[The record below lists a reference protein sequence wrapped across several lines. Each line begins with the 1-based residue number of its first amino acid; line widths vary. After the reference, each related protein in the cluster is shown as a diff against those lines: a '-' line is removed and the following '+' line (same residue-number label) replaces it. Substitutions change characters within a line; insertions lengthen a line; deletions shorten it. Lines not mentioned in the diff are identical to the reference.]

1 MLCSKSEVTLKYLLR
16 WDPKQVIFNLKSKD
30 HNQKDF
36 SKLKLINEIF
46 KYSDFFYIDNKLRS
60 SDENRFIG
68 ATSYQEK
75 DMAAFSLDLIGRV
88 KSGKLFLVAI
98 IANSSN
104 VEM

>member
-1 MLCSKSEVTLKYLLR
+1 M
-16 WDPKQVIFNLKSKD
+16 KSKD

-60 SDENRFIG
+60 SDENRIVE

-75 DMAAFSLDLIGRV
+75 DMAAFSLDLIGQV
-88 KSGKLFLVAI
+88 KSGKFFLVAI
-98 IANSSN
+98 IANGRN
-104 VEM
+104 AEM